1 MTQYQNNRFI
11 CYIKHVFDNITWW
24 FLDRGLQAAAPAAGA
39 AGAAAAAAAPIKNVC
54 KYKTRF
60 NRVCL
65 MSILSEM
72 LSSIHM
78 YIYIYICIFLPTD
91 IQAPTATADEPEAEA
106 SSEQEEAV
114 TCIVYIHIY
123 IYMTAGHASW
133 FSVTCCFNI
142 CLGGPAADELGG
154 NGRGGG
160 GGDGGCGRAAGSISC
175 LSI

>member
-78 YIYIYICIFLPTD
+78 YIYIYTYVFFCLRIYRRLWLRPTSRT
-91 IQAPTATADEPEAEA
+91 PKRHR
-106 SSEQEEAV
+106 SRRRRSLV
-114 TCIVYIHIY
+114 LYIY
-123 IYMTAGHASW
+123 IYIYIHDCWSCIMVFRHLLLQHMFRW
-133 FSVTCCFNI
+133 
-142 CLGGPAADELGG
+142 P
-154 NGRGGG
+154 R
-160 GGDGGCGRAAGSISC
+160 CG
-175 LSI
+175 